1 VSPRLVVSDS
11 SDGPGHPLLLKGR
24 GERSRRE
31 MLCCE
36 SNANPPMAVAAVS
49 GGHAEK
55 ASGPTAEGCVLV
67 SAEQVARAR
76 MVMIHGAR
84 RGAVLVEFVNAPLDT
99 DAKGPPMT
107 PARARKATHHSLW
120 QVLGKSDKLLL
131 VHLAET
137 NRSHPQ

>member
-1 VSPRLVVSDS
+1 
-11 SDGPGHPLLLKGR
+11 
-24 GERSRRE
+24 
-31 MLCCE
+31 M
-36 SNANPPMAVAAVS
+36 
-49 GGHAEK
+49 
-55 ASGPTAEGCVLV
+55 LV

-131 VHLAET
+131 AHLAET
-137 NRSHPQ
+137 NRSHPP